1 MTEQAESM
9 KDKKQEAKRL
19 TESHDEQ
26 RIGITEGSF
35 RKYKDIDFCNDEI
48 AELFLP
54 DKNAFTKRKA

>member
-1 MTEQAESM
+1 M

-26 RIGITEGSF
+26 RIGIAEGSF

-48 AELFLP
+48 AELFVP

>member
-1 MTEQAESM
+1 M

-26 RIGITEGSF
+26 RIGIAEGSF

-48 AELFLP
+48 AELFVP
-54 DKNAFTKRKA
+54 DKNAFTKRKAWF

>member
-1 MTEQAESM
+1 M

-26 RIGITEGSF
+26 RIGIAEGSF
-35 RKYKDIDFCNDEI
+35 RKYEDIDFCNV
-48 AELFLP
+48 P